1 MGVSEMLPRRVFHV
15 KPGLCPTIKY
25 GQDSKLSRRHR
36 RSTSLD
42 TYHDNC
48 SNMGPRSNSISCL
61 EMRENLV
68 IPEPTKASRPI
79 DLNQLFPER
88 EMMDVSGVEVVRSSE
103 NPIIVITED
112 PDTQYEGDEDDS
124 DLGNGDSEAE
134 SVLIETEAN
143 VNSEQDNLQT
153 SEVERIETNEKVEGI
168 ENNEKVERIETSEK
182 VEVESKEEE
191 LETKEIA
198 HDDEVV
204 NTEASSEVEVENLS
218 LDKVIS
224 DENTISTEE
233 TNNINEREI
242 PSENTDV
249 ALKENDIPVVMKET
263 TEEKREILNEN
274 IKKNDE
280 KQQEPKPESIKVK
293 NTDENQ
299 TIDRELIAE
308 LVNLQR
314 GWFDSNIRKQIK
326 PTPKGWQLIHV

>member
-1 MGVSEMLPRRVFHV
+1 
-15 KPGLCPTIKY
+15 
-25 GQDSKLSRRHR
+25 
-36 RSTSLD
+36 
-42 TYHDNC
+42 
-48 SNMGPRSNSISCL
+48 
-61 EMRENLV
+61 
-68 IPEPTKASRPI
+68 
-79 DLNQLFPER
+79 
-88 EMMDVSGVEVVRSSE
+88 MDVSGVEVVKASE

-153 SEVERIETNEKVEGI
+153 SEAEIIETKTEDVPEKPMEVERIETNEKVEGI

-218 LDKVIS
+218 LDKVLS
-224 DENTISTEE
+224 DEKPISTEE
-233 TNNINEREI
+233 TNNVNEREI

-263 TEEKREILNEN
+263 TEEKKEILNEN

-280 KQQEPKPESIKVK
+280 KQQEPKPESINVK

>member
-48 SNMGPRSNSISCL
+48 NNMGPRSNSISCL

-88 EMMDVSGVEVVRSSE
+88 EMMDVSGVEVVKSSE

-153 SEVERIETNEKVEGI
+153 SEAEIIEAKTEDVPEKPMEVERIETNEKVEGI

-218 LDKVIS
+218 LDKVLS

-233 TNNINEREI
+233 T
-242 PSENTDV
+242 
-249 ALKENDIPVVMKET
+249 
-263 TEEKREILNEN
+263 
-274 IKKNDE
+274 
-280 KQQEPKPESIKVK
+280 
-293 NTDENQ
+293 
-299 TIDRELIAE
+299 
-308 LVNLQR
+308 
-314 GWFDSNIRKQIK
+314 SN
-326 PTPKGWQLIHV
+326 V